1 MMKGTITSEVIGF
14 ILIVFTMIT
23 FFTVMLPKFLS
34 TIIELFGKT
43 SAENVAR
50 QLAGF
55 ITISGSASYKIDI
68 DYLPSRDVSYSFSI
82 KSRNIIIKPEFKVSY
97 AEKASS
103 TQPFAINLTEYGQE
117 GVNHFFI
124 TKKIDGESSY
134 EFKAKKEE

>member
-1 MMKGTITSEVIGF
+1 MKGAIASEMVGF
-14 ILIVFTMIT
+14 ILVVLTLIT
-23 FFTVMLPKFLS
+23 FFTIVLPKYLS
-34 TIIELFGKT
+34 TIIELFSKT

-55 ITISGSASYKIDI
+55 ITISGAAPYKINI
-68 DYLPSRDVSYSFSI
+68 EYLPSRDVSYSFEI
-82 KSRNIIIKPEFKVSY
+82 KNRNIIIKPEFKVSY

-103 TQPFAINLTEYGQE
+103 TQPFAVDLVEYGQE

-124 TKKIDGESSY
+124 NKKFDGESSY

>member
-1 MMKGTITSEVIGF
+1 MKGTITSEVIGF

-55 ITISGSASYKIDI
+55 ITI
-68 DYLPSRDVSYSFSI
+68 
-82 KSRNIIIKPEFKVSY
+82 
-97 AEKASS
+97 
-103 TQPFAINLTEYGQE
+103 
-117 GVNHFFI
+117 
-124 TKKIDGESSY
+124 
-134 EFKAKKEE
+134 